1 MLILASQISPL
12 PDINPT
18 EFPSTD
24 KLVLFAKTSFFLRA
38 FLLQWKLGLVVTS
51 VCTLRPFHLSGSRR
65 ILSSTAAPRSHLQR
79 PLRTVPRRL
88 KPCMFLR
95 CCLYSPQSHHVC
107 RAHFLPLLL
116 AELKYGLVSGW
127 RRPGCHLLRPCHT
140 PSPIKTQLQPG
151 TGHRGSQLKPHTQ
164 ETEVSPGH
172 TVRPCPP
179 PTHTQKAQLHR
190 MLALPEVSD
199 HPVTVHLSSLAELR
213 FF

>member
-51 VCTLRPFHLSGSRR
+51 VCTLRPFHLFGSRH

-79 PLRTVPRRL
+79 PLKTVPRRL

-95 CCLYSPQSHHVC
+95 CCLCSLQCHHVC

-116 AELKYGLVSGW
+116 AGLKYGLVSGW
-127 RRPGCHLLRPCHT
+127 RRPGCHLFRPCHT
-140 PSPIKTQLQPG
+140 PSPIKTQLQLG
-151 TGHRGSQLKPHTQ
+151 TGAPWLTPQTTHTGGRGQPRPHG
-164 ETEVSPGH
+164 ETLPS
-172 TVRPCPP
+172 PP
-179 PTHTQKAQLHR
+179 PTKGSIS
-190 MLALPEVSD
+190 PNVSF
-199 HPVTVHLSSLAELR
+199 TRGL
-213 FF
+213 